1 MFRWLDLLAFTVE
14 RMRQHRLLILWVTVG
29 LTMAVTLTLSL
40 SLYVDAVY
48 SELLE
53 SRLENPP
60 YAIRYR
66 YLGAWNGNI
75 SQADVEAIH
84 ANVENVFVPTVNLP
98 IKKSVHYVRGG
109 TWSPRVNE
117 AFSMGNV
124 GIGAVTGMDSLLAI
138 SSGTWSPDSQ
148 TDDEIIPVLASE
160 TLLYNRGLQVGDRL
174 TLPNQE
180 RPLEIVALWHP
191 QNSNDPEWIF
201 PPRFFDE
208 VLLIPER
215 DLWELVQNN
224 PKPVDEA
231 AWFMIFDGS
240 EVRPSDIG
248 NLIGKLGE
256 GQRQIVRALNGIRLD
271 LTPEEELRAF
281 QNEVNTLQAQL
292 FIIIAPVGGMVLYFV
307 ALVAGLLVTRQQAE
321 DVKLRSRGM
330 GRMKLLI
337 LHSLMWG
344 LMVMFSVG
352 VSLFLAP
359 YVVRLVG
366 QTTSFLK
373 FDAPPSQLNIEI
385 TALSLW
391 ISIATGFLSASSGL
405 ILAWRTT
412 GQNINSY
419 RQSNTDQR
427 PAWWQRM
434 YLDVLLLIPAV
445 YLLWTMNQDGGIA
458 TQIDTPFSNPLTFVA
473 PTLFSLSLTLLF
485 LRILPIVLKLGASVL
500 SVTRNI
506 AFLMAL
512 RELTRSAGRYRG
524 ALLMMAFTLSLTGFT
539 ASMASTLDASL
550 VDTINYRIGADVV
563 LEIALD
569 PQTEQETDEATG
581 RVTSTV
587 TGYNAP
593 PLEELLDVEGIF
605 QASRFGNYP
614 ARISIGNQRADGRI
628 IGIDRSAL
636 ASVTRWR
643 ADFSTLS
650 LAENLNL
657 LAPQRTGVLIN
668 RATLE
673 RYNLRLYE
681 EVTLEVNALNTWY
694 RTTVPIMG
702 VVDYFPTLDPTDGFF
717 MIGGLDMIF
726 ELVGTNLP
734 YNIWVGLQ
742 QNADPAQVIQDIR
755 ALRYPVARF
764 HEPSQALADAQ
775 AEPAR
780 RGVLG
785 FLSVGF
791 IASISLTLIVAIV
804 QSTAS
809 FKAQSAQLGALR
821 AMGLGGLTVA
831 VYVITLQGIATL
843 SGILSGTGI
852 GLLTTWLFLPLLD
865 FSAGMPPYEV
875 RVAWDEIMLVYGT
888 FAGILFLLTFLMTVI
903 LSREQLTTI
912 VRLGEG

>member
-1 MFRWLDLLAFTVE
+1 MFRWFDLLAFTVE

-60 YAIRYR
+60 YAVRYR

-75 SQADVEAIH
+75 TQQDVEAIH
-84 ANVENVFVPTVNLP
+84 ANVDNVFIPTMGLP
-98 IKKSVHYVRGG
+98 IKKTVHYVRGG
-109 TWSPRVNE
+109 TWSPRVNDS
-117 AFSMGNV
+117 FPMGNV
-124 GIGAVTGMDSLLAI
+124 GIGSVMGIEEQVEFVAGGWFDAI
-138 SSGTWSPDSQ
+138 GS
-148 TDDEIIPVLASE
+148 DETIPVIASE
-160 TLLYNRGLQVGDRL
+160 ALLYSRGIQVGDLL
-174 TLPNQE
+174 TVPNQA
-180 RPLEIVALWHP
+180 RDLEIVGLWRP
-191 QNSNDPEWIF
+191 KDSSDPEWIF

-208 VLLIPER
+208 VLLVPES
-215 DLWELVQNN
+215 DLWSLVESN
-224 PKPVDEA
+224 PRPVDEA
-231 AWFMIFDGS
+231 AWFMIFDGQD
-240 EVRPSDIG
+240 VRPSDIG
-248 NLIGKLGE
+248 ALLGRLGE
-256 GQRQIVRALNGIRLD
+256 GQRHIVRALDGIRLD

-281 QNEVNTLQAQL
+281 QTEVNTLQAQL

-307 ALVAGLLVTRQQAE
+307 GLVAGLLVTRQQGE

-344 LMVMFSVG
+344 LMVLFAIG
-352 VSLFLAP
+352 LSLLIAP

-373 FDAPPSQLNIEI
+373 FDALPSQLDIEI
-385 TALSLW
+385 TPLSLL
-391 ISIATGFLSASSGL
+391 ISVATGILSASSGL
-405 ILAWRTT
+405 LLAWRTT

-419 RQSNTDQR
+419 RQSHGDQR

-434 YLDVLLLIPAV
+434 YLDLLLLVPAV

-458 TQIDTPFSNPLTFVA
+458 TQVDTPFSNPLTFVA

-485 LRILPIVLKLGASVL
+485 LRLLPIVLKFGAKLL

-506 AFLMAL
+506 ALLMAL

-550 VDTINYRIGADVV
+550 VDTINYRIGSDIV

-569 PQTEQETDEATG
+569 PLTEQETDESTG

-593 PLEELLDVEGIF
+593 PLEELLDVDGIF

-614 ARISIGNQRADGRI
+614 ARLSVGNQRADGRM
-628 IGIDRSAL
+628 IGVDRAAL

-643 ADFSTLS
+643 ADFATLS

-657 LAPQRTGVLIN
+657 LASQRTGVLIN

-681 EVTLEVNALNTWY
+681 EITVEVNALNTWY

-702 VVDYFPTLDPTDGFF
+702 VVDYFPTLNPTDSFF
-717 MIGGLDMIF
+717 LIGGLDAVF

-734 YNIWVGLQ
+734 YNIWVGLEQ
-742 QNADPAQVIQDIR
+742 GVNPEQVIQDIR

-764 HEPSQALADAQ
+764 NEPTQALADAQ

-809 FKAQSAQLGALR
+809 FKAQSSQLGALR
-821 AMGLGGLTVA
+821 AMGLGSLTVG
-831 VYVITLQGIATL
+831 VYVITLQGIATI

-865 FSAGMPPYEV
+865 FSGGMPPYQV
-875 RVAWDEIMLVYGT
+875 RVAWDEIMLVYGA
-888 FAGILFLLTFLMTVI
+888 FAGVLFTLTFLMTLI
-903 LSREQLTTI
+903 LSREQLTTV

>member
-1 MFRWLDLLAFTVE
+1 MGFIAE
-14 RMRQHRLLILWVTVG
+14 QP
-29 LTMAVTLTLSL
+29 A
-40 SLYVDAVY
+40 
-48 SELLE
+48 
-53 SRLENPP
+53 
-60 YAIRYR
+60 
-66 YLGAWNGNI
+66 
-75 SQADVEAIH
+75 
-84 ANVENVFVPTVNLP
+84 
-98 IKKSVHYVRGG
+98 
-109 TWSPRVNE
+109 PR
-117 AFSMGNV
+117 
-124 GIGAVTGMDSLLAI
+124 
-138 SSGTWSPDSQ
+138 
-148 TDDEIIPVLASE
+148 
-160 TLLYNRGLQVGDRL
+160 
-174 TLPNQE
+174 
-180 RPLEIVALWHP
+180 
-191 QNSNDPEWIF
+191 
-201 PPRFFDE
+201 
-208 VLLIPER
+208 
-215 DLWELVQNN
+215 
-224 PKPVDEA
+224 PVDEA
-231 AWFMIFDGS
+231 AWFMIFDGA
-240 EVRPSDIG
+240 EVRPSDISA
-248 NLIGKLGE
+248 LIGRFGE
-256 GQRQIVRALNGIRLD
+256 GQRQIIRALDGIRLD

-281 QNEVNTLQAQL
+281 QTEVNTLQAQL

-307 ALVAGLLVTRQQAE
+307 ALVAGLLVDRQQAE

-330 GRMKLLI
+330 GRFKLLI

-344 LMVMFSVG
+344 LMVAIAVG
-352 VSLFLAP
+352 LSLFLAP
-359 YVVRLVG
+359 HVVRLVG

-373 FDAPPSQLNIEI
+373 FDALPSQLDIEI
-385 TALSLW
+385 TPLSIW
-391 ISIATGFLSASSGL
+391 ISLATGVISASSGL
-405 ILAWRTT
+405 LLAWRTT

-419 RQSNTDQR
+419 RQSNADQR

-434 YLDVLLLIPAV
+434 YLDILLMIPAV
-445 YLLWTMNQDGGIA
+445 YLLWTMSQDGGVA

-473 PTLFSLSLTLLF
+473 PTLFSLGLTLLF
-485 LRILPIVLKLGASVL
+485 LRLLPIVLKFGANIL
-500 SVTRNI
+500 SLTRNI
-506 AFLMAL
+506 ALLMAL

-524 ALLMMAFTLSLTGFT
+524 ALLMMVFTLSLTGFT

-550 VDTINYRIGADVV
+550 VDTIDYRIGADIV

-569 PQTEQETDEATG
+569 PQMEQETNEETG
-581 RVTSTV
+581 QVTSTV

-605 QASRFGNYP
+605 QASRFGKYT
-614 ARISIGNQRADGRI
+614 ARISIGNQRADGQM

-643 ADFSTLS
+643 SDFATLS

-668 RATLE
+668 RSALE

-702 VVDYFPTLDPTDGFF
+702 VVDYFPTLNPDDGFF
-717 MIGGLDMIF
+717 IIGGLDAVF

-734 YNIWVGLQ
+734 YNIWVGLEQ
-742 QNADPAQVIQDIR
+742 GADPQQVIQDIR

-764 HEPSQALADAQ
+764 NEPTQALADAQ

-791 IASISLTLIVAIV
+791 IASITLTLIVAIV

-809 FKAQSAQLGALR
+809 FKAQSSQLGALR
-821 AMGLGGLTVA
+821 AMGMGGFTVG
-831 VYVITLQGIATL
+831 VYVIFLQGISTL

-865 FSAGMPPYEV
+865 FSGGMPPYQV

-888 FAGILFLLTFLMTVI
+888 FAGILFVLTFLMTLI
-903 LSREQLTTI
+903 LSREQLTTV